1 MRSGISFFLVLS
13 FLLVSCGKKKTGI
26 KASLSS
32 ITESVYASGKVKA
45 DGQYQVLPVVS
56 GPLKKVWVSP
66 GDSVKEG
73 QLLFS
78 VENASVSLNSENARL
93 ALDLTETNSMSGSD
107 RLKELEENLDLAKE
121 KYELDS
127 SLFLR
132 QKNLFAQQVGSKND
146 VDQRKLALQS
156 SRTAYLTAQN
166 RLNQIRFQLAN
177 ELARARVGLQLSQAQ
192 AGDFQVKARKAGL
205 VFDVL
210 RTEGEL
216 VGPQTPLAVIG
227 NAENWYIELQVSEN
241 DISRVEPGQVVDLVL
256 DGYPNQVFQARLTR
270 IYPILNERTRNFRVD
285 AVFQNQPRRL
295 FPNLNLEANIRI
307 RNRSGV
313 LVLPRRYLMEGN
325 KVQLQ
330 DGTVREVKTG
340 LKDYE
345 KIEIVS
351 GIDSSDVVVMP

>member
-1 MRSGISFFLVLS
+1 MRFALFIVLS
-13 FLLVSCGKKKTGI
+13 FSFLAASCGKKKPGV
-26 KASLSS
+26 KARLSS

-56 GPLKKVWVSP
+56 GLLRKVLVEP

-73 QLLFS
+73 QLLFAI
-78 VENASVSLNSENARL
+78 ENTATSLNTESARL
-93 ALDLTETNSMSGSD
+93 ALDLSETNSQTGSD
-107 RLKELEENLDLAKE
+107 RLKELEENLELARE

-132 QKNLFAQQVGSKND
+132 QKSLFAQQVGSKND

-156 SRTAYLTAQN
+156 SRTAYLTARN
-166 RLNQIRFQLAN
+166 RLNQIRIQLTN
-177 ELARARVGLQLSQAQ
+177 ELRRARVGYQLSQVQ
-192 AGDFQVKARKAGL
+192 AGDFQVKARKSGL

-216 VGPQTPLAVIG
+216 VSPQTPLAVIG
-227 NAENWYIELQVSEN
+227 NPGNWYIELQVSEN
-241 DISRVEPGQVVDLVL
+241 DISRIETGQVVDLVL
-256 DGYPNQVFQARLTR
+256 DGYPNQVFQARLSR

-285 AVFQNQPRRL
+285 ARFLNLPPRL

-307 RNRSGV
+307 RNRENV
-313 LVLPRRYLMEGN
+313 LVLPRRYLMDGN
-325 KVQLQ
+325 KVRLQ
-330 DGTVREVKTG
+330 DGSILEVKTG

-345 KIEIVS
+345 KVEIVS
-351 GIDSSDVVVMP
+351 GIDSSAEVVLP

>member
-1 MRSGISFFLVLS
+1 MNIRSLCFI
-13 FLLVSCGKKKTGI
+13 LLLLFSLACGKKKPGI
-26 KASLSS
+26 KARLSS

-45 DGQYQVLPVVS
+45 LGQYQVLPVVN
-56 GPLKKVWVSP
+56 GLLKQVLVQP

-78 VENASVSLNSENARL
+78 VENSSVDLNTQNARL
-93 ALDLTETNSMSGSD
+93 ALDLSETNSQSGSD
-107 RLKELEENLDLAKE
+107 RLRELEENLDLAKE

-156 SRTAYLTAQN
+156 SRTAFLTARN
-166 RLNQIRFQLAN
+166 RLNQIRIQLAN
-177 ELARARVGLQLSQAQ
+177 ELERARVGYKLSQVQ
-192 AGDFQVKARKAGL
+192 AGDFQVRARKAGL

-216 VGPQTPLAVIG
+216 VSPQTPLAVIG
-227 NAENWYIELQVSEN
+227 NPESWSIELQVSEN
-241 DISRVEPGQVVDLVL
+241 DISRVEPGQIVDLVL
-256 DGYPNQVFQARLTR
+256 DGYPNQVFQARLIR

-285 AVFQNQPRRL
+285 AVFQSQPARL

-307 RNRSGV
+307 RNRENV

-325 KVQLQ
+325 KVKLQ
-330 DGTVREVKTG
+330 DGSFREVKTG

-351 GIDSSDVVVMP
+351 GIDSSDVVVLP

>member
-1 MRSGISFFLVLS
+1 MNLRYLLFFL
-13 FLLVSCGKKKTGI
+13 FLIFALSCGKKKPGV
-26 KASLSS
+26 KARLSS

-45 DGQYQVLPVVS
+45 QGQYQVLPVVN
-56 GPLKKVWVSP
+56 GLLRQVLVEP

-73 QLLFS
+73 QILFS
-78 VENASVSLNSENARL
+78 VENSAIGLNTESARL
-93 ALDLTETNSMSGSD
+93 ALDLSETNNQSGSD

-132 QKNLFAQQVGSKND
+132 QNNLFAQQVGSKND

-156 SRTAYLTAQN
+156 SRTAYLTARN
-166 RLNQIRFQLAN
+166 RLNQIRIQLAN
-177 ELARARVGLQLSQAQ
+177 ELERARVGYRLSQAQ
-192 AGDFQVKARKAGL
+192 AGDFQVKARKEGL

-216 VGPQTPLAVIG
+216 VSPQTPLAVIG
-227 NAENWYIELQVSEN
+227 NPENWSIELQVSEN

-256 DGYPNQVFQARLTR
+256 DGYPNQVFQARLIR

-285 AVFQNQPRRL
+285 AVFQTQPGRL

-307 RNRSGV
+307 RNRENV

-325 KVQLQ
+325 KVMLQ

-351 GIDSSDVVVMP
+351 GIDSSDVVVLP